1 MDLKDHIES
10 KYSDFKENIDFGSV
24 NETNETKEDKSV
36 SDCHKLN
43 KSMENIFIN
52 SVIDSKLMTNKEFS
66 NDSNPLDNQK
76 QIKQKS
82 NEWQRN
88 WVQLVLKL
96 WLNSILDFNEF
107 DFRVF
112 IVIWLSEK
120 RVEAKLHLGE
130 RWTKIYRETRK
141 VLHFSSDS
149 FAVRKKY

>member
-66 NDSNPLDNQK
+66 NDSNPLT
-76 QIKQKS
+76 IKNKLNKS
-82 NEWQRN
+82 QTNGKE
-88 WVQLVLKL
+88 
-96 WLNSILDFNEF
+96 IEF
-107 DFRVF
+107 
-112 IVIWLSEK
+112 S
-120 RVEAKLHLGE
+120 
-130 RWTKIYRETRK
+130 
-141 VLHFSSDS
+141 
-149 FAVRKKY
+149 